1 MLDVKHRFQKVEPTQ
16 DPKTFKSSS
25 NLDKRK
31 KRMII
36 MAKGYYHWE
45 EESL

>member
-1 MLDVKHRFQKVEPTQ
+1 VEPAQ

-31 KRMII
+31 KKMRIT
-36 MAKGYYHWE
+36 AEGYYHWKKKAF
-45 EESL
+45 ST